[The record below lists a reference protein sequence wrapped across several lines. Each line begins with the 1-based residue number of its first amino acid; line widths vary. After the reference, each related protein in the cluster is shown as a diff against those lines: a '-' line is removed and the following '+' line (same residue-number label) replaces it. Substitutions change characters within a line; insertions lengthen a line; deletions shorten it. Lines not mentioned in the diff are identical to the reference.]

1 MTALFSSLAR
11 PKAQGRADLHMHSTC
26 SDGKY
31 SFRELVDLC
40 ARAGLLVMAVTDH
53 DTLGSFGDWSE
64 LAQARGVRAICGVE
78 ITANIDQKDIHIL
91 AYGVDNQNQEIHS
104 RLEGVRKSR
113 LERYLSILDRL
124 EAKGLSGLTTHRQ
137 EAVDIM
143 RRHPGMALGRR
154 NIAELL
160 VDLKHVS
167 SLRNA
172 FDRYLKDPA
181 VVGIPRENLSAREVI
196 RMVRDSGGI
205 TSWAHPPENMV
216 ASLLPELAALGI
228 TGLEAEY
235 PDFRNSWTRKLRAMA
250 SELGLLVTGGS
261 DCHGPGA
268 RWPGSTSIGGKDLET
283 FLEALS

>member
-11 PKAQGRADLHMHSTC
+11 PKAHGRADLHMHSTS

-53 DTLGSFGDWSE
+53 DTLGSFVDWSE
-64 LAQARGVRAICGVE
+64 FAKNRGVRAICGVE
-78 ITANIDQKDIHIL
+78 ITANIHQKDIHIL
-91 AYGVDNQNQEIHS
+91 AYGLEKQNEEINL
-104 RLEGVRKSR
+104 RLEEVRRSR

-124 EAKGLSGLTTHRQ
+124 GAIGLSGLAGHRQ
-137 EAVDIM
+137 EAVDILN
-143 RRHPGMALGRR
+143 RHPGMALGRR

-160 VDLKHVS
+160 VSLKHVS
-167 SLRNA
+167 SVRNA

-181 VVGIPRENLSAREVI
+181 IVGTPKENLSAREVI

-216 ASLLPELAALGI
+216 PSFLPELANMGM

-235 PDFRNSWTRKLRAMA
+235 PDFKNSWTRRLREMA
-250 SELGLLVTGGS
+250 SDLGLLVTGGS

-268 RWPGSTSIGGKDLET
+268 RWPGSTSIGGKDLEA

>member
-11 PKAQGRADLHMHSTC
+11 PKAHGRADLHMHSTS

-31 SFRELVDLC
+31 SIRELVDLC

-53 DTLGSFGDWSE
+53 DTLGSFGDLFD

-78 ITANIDQKDIHIL
+78 ITATIHQKDIHIL
-91 AYGVDNQNQEIHS
+91 AYGLDNLNNEMNL
-104 RLEGVRKSR
+104 RLEEVRKSR

-124 EAKGLSGLTTHRQ
+124 EARGLSGLTAHRH
-137 EAVDIM
+137 EAVDTLK
-143 RRHPGMALGRR
+143 RHPGMALGRR
-154 NIAELL
+154 NIAEIL
-160 VDLKHVS
+160 VSLKHVS

-172 FDRYLKDPA
+172 FDRYLKDPTI
-181 VVGIPRENLSAREVI
+181 VGIPKDNLSATEVI
-196 RMVRDSGGI
+196 RLVRNSGGI

-216 ASLLPELAALGI
+216 PSLLPELASMGM

-235 PDFRNSWTRKLRAMA
+235 PDFKNSWTRKLRAMA
-250 SELGLLVTGGS
+250 SDLGLLITGGS

-268 RWPGSTSIGGKDLET
+268 RWPGSTSIGGKDLDT
-283 FLEALS
+283 FLEALP